1 MDDKREEG
9 VSGKRSDAGATPQL
23 RPELYVV
30 VTPGVTQERRA
41 NKILPWG
48 AANLVAHGPFSPL
61 PRQVQ
66 PAKST
71 KVTQLRAHLAAVPL
85 DTL

>member
-1 MDDKREEG
+1 MDDKSEEG
-9 VSGKRSDAGATPQL
+9 GSGTRSVAASPQH

-41 NKILPWG
+41 DKILPWG

-61 PRQVQ
+61 PRQVL
-66 PAKST
+66 PAKSA
-71 KVTQLRAHLAAVPL
+71 KVAQLRAHLAAEPL
-85 DTL
+85 DQP